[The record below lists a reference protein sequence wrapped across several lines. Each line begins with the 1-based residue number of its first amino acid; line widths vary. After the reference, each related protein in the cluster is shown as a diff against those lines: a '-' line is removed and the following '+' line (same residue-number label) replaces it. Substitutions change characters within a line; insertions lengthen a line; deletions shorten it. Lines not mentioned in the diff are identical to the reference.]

1 MNAFIK
7 RYLNEIVSFAVMF
20 LMLVA
25 IVHGQVLV
33 RTSMVADVPASTFEA
48 AATDRG
54 LDR

>member
-33 RTSMVADVPASTFEA
+33 RTTAVADVPAQSFEA
-48 AATDRG
+48 AATERG

>member
-1 MNAFIK
+1 MNAFVK

-33 RTSMVADVPASTFEA
+33 RSSTLADVPASQFEA

-54 LDR
+54 LD